1 MQFKVGDKVRLT
13 RDCLWAKILA
23 GAKIDKQE
31 VFWFLIEKMNNSV
44 ITSPYP
50 NYHESVIELVPEE
63 PEFKYWEEIEVG
75 DDDWRREKR
84 IFLLRIP
91 WNVIDPYVVVE
102 CWDNEKFQLGESHD
116 VEVWRYARKAPPQ
129 LTRKE
134 VAEKFWVSE
143 DFELIEE

>member
-31 VFWFLIEKMNNSV
+31 VFWFLIEKMDNSV

-63 PEFKYWEEIEVG
+63 PEFEFGEEIEVRDQIG
-75 DDDWRREKR
+75 EKR
-84 IFLLRIP
+84 KRVIFLCKTTANDTHQYITAD
-91 WNVIDPYVVVE
+91 ISKKSF
-102 CWDNEKFQLGESHD
+102 DNGALFCNTS
-116 VEVWRYARKAPPQ
+116 WRFARKAPPQ

-143 DFELIEE
+143 DFELIEK

>member
-13 RDCLWAKILA
+13 RYCLWAKILA

-31 VFWFLIEKMNNSV
+31 VFWFPIEKMDNSV

-91 WNVIDPYVVVE
+91 INVIDPYVVVE

>member
-31 VFWFLIEKMNNSV
+31 VFWFSIEKMDNSV

-102 CWDNEKFQLGESHD
+102 CGDNEKFQLGESHD
-116 VEVWRYARKAPPQ
+116 VEVWRYARKVPTQ

>member
-1 MQFKVGDKVRLT
+1 MQFKVRDKVRLT

-31 VFWFLIEKMNNSV
+31 VFWFPIEKMDNSV